1 MKKLS
6 LSLLGS
12 AVLVLA
18 SPATHAQEY
27 MFTYS
32 KLYTQLKN
40 NAKEGHDDVKVGV
53 FFVDA
58 DTKKLC
64 EIEKAWMEK
73 EEHYEEF
80 VIPAS
85 KELPIPIDNNLKSA
99 NPLVFVQTPKDTRCD
114 YSLVVMTKEPLQ
126 GNVSYEQLTPLMP
139 QMQALLED
147 LGGMFAGWFTPEV
160 QGVTMEF
167 ADELNDT
174 ITFSNGTEKVIVNG
188 KVQVA
193 LSDIG
198 EGGHM
203 TLPQPTTR
211 VLPYLPNAKK

>member
-6 LSLLGS
+6 LILGS
-12 AVLVLA
+12 AALLLS
-18 SPATHAQEY
+18 SPITHAQEY

-40 NAKEGHDDVKVGV
+40 NTKEGHDDVKVGV

-58 DTKKLC
+58 RTKQLC
-64 EIEKAWMEK
+64 AIEKAWMEK

-85 KELPIPIDNNLKSA
+85 KELPLPIDKNLKSA
-99 NPLVFVQTPKDTRCD
+99 NPLVFVHTPKDSRCD

-126 GNVSYEQLTPLMP
+126 GSVSYEQLKPLMP
-139 QMQALLED
+139 QMQSMLED

-167 ADELNDT
+167 ANELNGK
-174 ITFSNGTEKVIVNG
+174 IVFSNGQEKAIING

-193 LSDIG
+193 LSEIG
-198 EGGHM
+198 EGGTI
-203 TLPQPTTR
+203 TLPEPTMR
-211 VLPYLPNAKK
+211 VLP

>member
-6 LSLLGS
+6 LILGS
-12 AVLVLA
+12 AALLLS
-18 SPATHAQEY
+18 SPITHAQEY

-40 NAKEGHDDVKVGV
+40 NTKEGHDDVKVGV

-58 DTKKLC
+58 RTKQLC
-64 EIEKAWMEK
+64 AIEKAWMEK

-85 KELPIPIDNNLKSA
+85 KELPLPIDKNLKSA
-99 NPLVFVQTPKDTRCD
+99 NPLVFVHTPKDSRCD
-114 YSLVVMTKEPLQ
+114 YSLVVMMKEPLQ
-126 GNVSYEQLTPLMP
+126 GSVSFEQLKPLMP
-139 QMQALLED
+139 QMQSMLED

-167 ADELNDT
+167 ANELNGK
-174 ITFSNGTEKVIVNG
+174 IVFSNGQEKAIVNG

-193 LSDIG
+193 LSEIG
-198 EGGHM
+198 EGGTI
-203 TLPQPTTR
+203 TLPEPTMR
-211 VLPYLPNAKK
+211 VLPYLPQAKK

>member
-1 MKKLS
+1 
-6 LSLLGS
+6 
-12 AVLVLA
+12 
-18 SPATHAQEY
+18 
-27 MFTYS
+27 
-32 KLYTQLKN
+32 
-40 NAKEGHDDVKVGV
+40 
-53 FFVDA
+53 
-58 DTKKLC
+58 
-64 EIEKAWMEK
+64 
-73 EEHYEEF
+73 
-80 VIPAS
+80 
-85 KELPIPIDNNLKSA
+85 
-99 NPLVFVQTPKDTRCD
+99 
-114 YSLVVMTKEPLQ
+114 MTKEPLQ

-167 ADELNDT
+167 ADDLNDT
-174 ITFSNGTEKVIVNG
+174 ITFSDGTEKAIVNG

-198 EGGHM
+198 VGGHM

>member
-12 AVLVLA
+12 AVLILA
-18 SPATHAQEY
+18 SPTTHAQEY

-40 NAKEGHDDVKVGV
+40 NIKDGHDDVRVGV
-53 FFVDA
+53 FFVDS
-58 DTKKLC
+58 DTKQLC

-73 EEHYEEF
+73 EEHFEEF
-80 VIPAS
+80 VIPTS
-85 KELPIPIDNNLKSA
+85 KELPLPIDKNLKSA

-126 GNVSYEQLTPLMP
+126 GSVTYEELKPLMP

-147 LGGMFAGWFTPEV
+147 LGGMFAGWFTPQV

-167 ADELNDT
+167 ANELNDT
-174 ITFSNGTEKVIVNG
+174 ITFSNGAQKAIVNG

-193 LSDIG
+193 MSEIG

-203 TLPQPTTR
+203 ILPQPTTR

>member
-6 LSLLGS
+6 LILGS
-12 AVLVLA
+12 AALLLS
-18 SPATHAQEY
+18 SPITHAQEY

-40 NAKEGHDDVKVGV
+40 NTKEGHDDVKVGV

-58 DTKKLC
+58 RTKQLC
-64 EIEKAWMEK
+64 AIEKAWMEK

-85 KELPIPIDNNLKSA
+85 KELPLPIDKNLKSA
-99 NPLVFVQTPKDTRCD
+99 NPLVFVHTPKDSRCD

-126 GNVSYEQLTPLMP
+126 GSVSYEQLKPLMP
-139 QMQALLED
+139 QMQSMLED

-167 ADELNDT
+167 ANELSGKVV
-174 ITFSNGTEKVIVNG
+174 FSNGQEKAIVNG

-193 LSDIG
+193 LSEIG
-198 EGGHM
+198 EGGTI
-203 TLPQPTTR
+203 TLPEPTMR
-211 VLPYLPNAKK
+211 VLPYLPQAKK

>member
-6 LSLLGS
+6 LILGS
-12 AVLVLA
+12 AALLLS
-18 SPATHAQEY
+18 SPITHAQEY

-40 NAKEGHDDVKVGV
+40 NTKEGHDDVKVGV

-58 DTKKLC
+58 RTKQLC
-64 EIEKAWMEK
+64 TIEKAWMEK

-85 KELPIPIDNNLKSA
+85 KELPLPIDKNLKSA
-99 NPLVFVQTPKDTRCD
+99 NPLVFVHTPKDSRCD
-114 YSLVVMTKEPLQ
+114 YSLVVMTKESLQ
-126 GNVSYEQLTPLMP
+126 GSVSYEQLKPLMP
-139 QMQALLED
+139 QMQSMLED
-147 LGGMFAGWFTPEV
+147 LGGLFAGWFTPEV

-167 ADELNDT
+167 ANELNGK
-174 ITFSNGTEKVIVNG
+174 IVFSNGQEKAIVNG

-193 LSDIG
+193 LSEIG
-198 EGGHM
+198 EGGTI
-203 TLPQPTTR
+203 TLPEPTMR
-211 VLPYLPNAKK
+211 VLPYLPQAKK